1 MTSCKVAALA
11 IAMILDDDED
21 EFSLITANLY
31 ARVILKKST
40 DFSAV
45 FS

>member
-1 MTSCKVAALA
+1 MTSCKITALT
-11 IAMILDDDED
+11 IAMIQDD
-21 EFSLITANLY
+21 EFSLITISLY

>member
-1 MTSCKVAALA
+1 VTFCRVAALA
-11 IAMILDDDED
+11 IAMIRDDD
-21 EFSLITANLY
+21 EFSLITTNLY

-40 DFSAV
+40 DFSAA